1 MDGRLHFQPSM
12 AASEAAA
19 AGTTPFGRAFP
30 GMQDG
35 SQGTRHTVCPH
46 AVRVPQTGD
55 HTATASSLMA
65 RPRVDP
71 GLCRGGCCCPRI
83 ARHAPVPTSVSIADC

>member
-1 MDGRLHFQPSM
+1 MVDGRLHFQPSM

-35 SQGTRHTVCPH
+35 SQGTRHTARPH
-46 AVRVPQTGD
+46 AAGMPQAGNCN
-55 HTATASSLMA
+55 ATMSAL
-65 RPRVDP
+65 RPAEWFNS
-71 GLCRGGCCCPRI
+71 GLCREDCCC
-83 ARHAPVPTSVSIADC
+83 HALPNMLL